1 MSTAA
6 AASAKGKGKAGAGK
20 GASGKGSAKGTSKRR
35 RLVLKGNIKGITK
48 PALRRLARRAGV
60 KRISNPIYGD
70 SRTLLK
76 VFIDSVIYYA
86 IMYKDCLG
94 RKTISLKDIVMAL
107 KRRGNMLI
115 GAEIHAEKRKKKQ

>member
-1 MSTAA
+1 M
-6 AASAKGKGKAGAGK
+6 G
-20 GASGKGSAKGTSKRR
+20 GSAKGQSKRNKK
-35 RLVLKGNIKGITK
+35 VLRGNLKSIAK

-60 KRISNPIYGD
+60 KRISAPIYED

-76 VFIDSVIYYA
+76 VFIDSVVYYA

-115 GAEIHAEKRKKKQ
+115 GAEIHADKQRKKKQ